1 MTEPIWHN
9 LSIKKIL
16 EILETNKNGL
26 TFEQA
31 TDRLKKYKKNKLPE
45 RKRFSALKIFLSQFK
60 SPLVYIL
67 IIAAAISL
75 ALKEFIDMGIILAA
89 VFINAGVGFFQE
101 CKAEKTFIHLKKLVT
116 HKARVL
122 RQKIT
127 DKPGEEHGEE
137 HIIDSQELVPGDIII
152 LEAGDIVPADAR
164 LIEVHNLETKEALLT
179 GESIPSSKQVEV
191 LEKGTPLADRE
202 NMVYLGTIITRGKAK
217 TVTIATGLKT
227 ELGKIATLIKTT
239 EEDQTPLQKKIAR
252 LAKFTGL
259 IIAFLCLG
267 LFVAGLLTGRS
278 FLEML
283 LISVAVAVAGVPEG
297 LVIAVTVCLAIGMQR
312 ILKKKALT
320 RKLIAAETLGSIT
333 IIASD
338 KTGTLTE
345 GKMAVAHIIPY
356 LPAGKAGLPAGQAGQ
371 KTRPQ
376 DLLKIGLLCNNA
388 IVENPEQELQKWKI
402 SGDTTEIALL
412 QGAIQTGLERKELL
426 KQYPRID
433 EIPFESET
441 MYMATLH
448 QDKKTEK
455 DKYVIFIKGAPEKI
469 LDLTEI
475 SLEKNRK
482 IKKEFEELTAK
493 GLRVLAFG
501 QKTLSGEKIQELSES
516 HLKGLKF
523 MGLIAL
529 KDPLRAE
536 AKETIVGCKMAGIR
550 PIIITGD
557 HQLTARTIGQE
568 VGLIKPEDKIL
579 QGIDLDKL
587 SDQDLEKEVKKIS
600 IFARVEPKHKIRII
614 DALQAQGEI
623 VAMTGDGVNDAPAIK
638 SADIG
643 VALGSGSE
651 VTKETADV
659 VLLDNNFKTIV
670 EAIKAGRNIFDN
682 IKKIVLFLFSDTFA
696 EFILIGG
703 ALLLGLPLPLLAGQI
718 LWVNIIEDTLPA
730 MALSYEKEEKE
741 ILKQKARGHQDKIL
755 DKEMKFLIFIVGM
768 TTNLILLGLF
778 TYLYKLGFDM
788 KYIRTMIFVGLG
800 IDTLFYVFS
809 CKNLKKLIWQYNPFD
824 NLFLNLSIV
833 FGWLMFLIALYLP
846 FFQKI
851 LRTVPLH
858 WNDWLILIS
867 LGLISFI
874 LIELGKFLFIHPFT
888 KKS

>member
-1 MTEPIWHN
+1 MTESIWHN
-9 LSIKKIL
+9 LSVKKVL
-16 EILETNKNGL
+16 ETLQTNKNGL
-26 TFEQA
+26 TLVQA
-31 TDRLKKYKKNKLPE
+31 TERLKKHGHNKLPE
-45 RKRFSALKIFLSQFK
+45 KKKFSALKIFLSQFK

-89 VFINAGVGFFQE
+89 VLINAGIGFFQE
-101 CKAEKTFIHLKKLVT
+101 YKAEKTFIHLKKLVT
-116 HKARVL
+116 HTALVL
-122 RQKIT
+122 RQGDT
-127 DKPGEEHGEE
+127 DEPETEE
-137 HIIDSQELVPGDIII
+137 HIINSQELVPGDIII

-179 GESIPSSKQVEV
+179 GESIPSTKQIEI
-191 LEKGTPLADRE
+191 LEQGTPLADRE
-202 NMVYLGTIITRGKAK
+202 NIVYLGTIITRGKAK
-217 TVTIATGLKT
+217 AVVVATGLKT

-239 EEDQTPLQKKIAR
+239 EDDKTPLQKKIAR
-252 LAKFTGL
+252 LAKITGL
-259 IIAFLCLG
+259 IIGFLCLV
-267 LFVAGLLTGRS
+267 LFIGGLLIGRS
-278 FLEML
+278 LLEML
-283 LISVAVAVAGVPEG
+283 LISVAVAVAGIPEG
-297 LVIAVTVCLAIGMQR
+297 LVIAVTVCLAVGMQR
-312 ILKKKALT
+312 ILKNKALT

-333 IIASD
+333 VIASD

-356 LPAGKAGLPAGQAGQ
+356 MPCPASPSGRRRQAGQ
-371 KTRPQ
+371 KIQSQ
-376 DLLKIGLLCNNA
+376 DLLKIGLLCNNVV
-388 IVENPEQELQKWKI
+388 VENPEEELQKWKI

-412 QGAIQTGLERKELL
+412 QGAIQTGLERKQLL

-448 QDKKTEK
+448 QDKKAEK
-455 DKYVIFIKGAPEKI
+455 NKYIIFIKGAPEKI
-469 LDLTEI
+469 LALTKMSSEE
-475 SLEKNRK
+475 SRK

-493 GLRVLAFG
+493 GLRTLAFA
-501 QKTLSGEKIQELSES
+501 QKIFSGEKIEQLSAE
-516 HLKGLKF
+516 HLDKLKF

-529 KDPLRAE
+529 KDPLRNE
-536 AKETIVGCKMAGIR
+536 AKETIADCKMAGIR

-557 HQLTARTIGQE
+557 HQLTAKTIGQE
-568 VGLIKPEDKIL
+568 IGLIKFGDKIL
-579 QGIDLDKL
+579 QGSDLDKL
-587 SDQDLEKEVKKIS
+587 SDQKLEQEVKKIS

-614 DALQAQGEI
+614 DALQAQGEV

-651 VTKETADV
+651 VTKETAEV

-670 EAIKAGRNIFDN
+670 EIIKTGRNIFNN
-682 IKKIVLFLFSDTFA
+682 IKKIILFLFSDTFT
-696 EFILIGG
+696 EFILIGA
-703 ALLLGLPLPLLAGQI
+703 ALFMGLPLPLLAGQI

-730 MALSYEKEEKE
+730 MALSYEKEGRDV
-741 ILKQKARGHQDKIL
+741 LKQKARGHQDKIL
-755 DKEMKFLIFIVGM
+755 DNEMKFLIFIVGM
-768 TTNLILLGLF
+768 LTNLILLGLF
-778 TYLYKLGFDM
+778 IYLYKLGFDM

-809 CKNLKKLIWQYNPFD
+809 CKNLKKLIWQYNPF
-824 NLFLNLSIV
+824 NNMFLNFSVI
-833 FGWLMFLIALYLP
+833 FGWLMFFIALYLP

-858 WNDWLILIS
+858 WNDWIILIS
-867 LGLISFI
+867 LGFINLI
-874 LIELGKFLFIHPFT
+874 LIEVGKFLFIHPFT